1 MMRQYKI
8 ALLGDPAV
16 GKTSLVKV
24 LKVGYADKRYVS
36 TVGAEVHPIP
46 VHTNQGPIL
55 LDVWDYAGKEEYST
69 TQSQA
74 NIAAADLIVIMYSL
88 DNRATFNNAK
98 ARWTQLARS
107 YSSKPILLLG
117 NKRDTEVRTVN
128 AVYPEISCRS
138 DPASVAG
145 FIQQIIT
152 TLTGDNTIQVIEDEP
167 LPL

>member
-1 MMRQYKI
+1 MVRTYKI
-8 ALLGDPAV
+8 ALLGDAAV

-24 LKVGYADKRYVS
+24 MKVGCADKRYLGTVS
-36 TVGAEVHPIP
+36 AEVHPISFN
-46 VHTNQGPIL
+46 TNQGPVL
-55 LDVWDYAGKEEYST
+55 LEVWDYAGKEEYFGHA
-69 TQSQA
+69 QP
-74 NIAAADLIVIMYSL
+74 NIAKADLIVIMYSL

-98 ARWTQLARS
+98 GRWTDLART

-117 NKRDTEVRTVN
+117 NKKDTEVRTVN

-145 FIQQIIT
+145 FIQQIVAT
-152 TLTGDNTIQVIEDEP
+152 VTGDHSIQVIEDEP